1 MTEKTT
7 MIINRA
13 IIIAAAMLVPG
24 LSPVHAQEP
33 AAQPAMKM
41 DEAAPMAGM
50 DHGTMKHGSMRST
63 DQDAPTAAQD
73 MGEMDH
79 ANGMGQEKMQ
89 GGPPPANAR
98 SPDYS
103 EGYGFGDI
111 PRPVFADEHNF
122 ASLLVNRL
130 ESVRTDDNT
139 STTYDLQGWY
149 GRDYDRV
156 VLKAEG
162 DIDSGRLED
171 ASTEL
176 LWGHAVATFWDTQ
189 IGVRYDGG
197 EDPDRAWLAFGVQG
211 LAPYWF
217 ELDAAAYIGEAG
229 RTAISLE
236 AEYELLLTQKL
247 ILQPRIEADWYGKRD
262 AARGLGDGLSDL
274 SAGLRLRY
282 EVRREFAPY
291 LGVEWARKFGETEDF
306 ARSAG
311 LDPNETRFV
320 AGLRF
325 WF

>member
-1 MTEKTT
+1 MTIKQATL
-7 MIINRA
+7 
-13 IIIAAAMLVPG
+13 IAAAVMTLGFTPAW
-24 LSPVHAQEP
+24 AQEP
-33 AAQPAMKM
+33 APQPAIMSEKTDAM
-41 DEAAPMAGM
+41 PGM
-50 DHGTMKHGSMRST
+50 DHSRMDDVPMGSA
-63 DQDAPTAAQD
+63 DQDTPGATQD

-79 ANGMGQEKMQ
+79 AGGMSKGKMQ
-89 GGPPPANAR
+89 GGSPPPGAR

-139 STTYDLQGWY
+139 SATYDLQGWY

-189 IGVRYDGG
+189 IGVRYDSG
-197 EDPDRAWLAFGVQG
+197 EDPDRTWLAFGVQG

-217 ELDAAAYIGEAG
+217 ELDATAYIGEAG
-229 RTAISLE
+229 RTAITLE

-247 ILQPRIEADWYGKRD
+247 ILQPRLEADWYGKRD
-262 AARGLGDGLSDL
+262 AARGLGDGLSGL

-282 EVRREFAPY
+282 EIRREFAPY
-291 LGVEWARKFGETEDF
+291 LGVEWARKFGETEDI
-306 ARSAG
+306 ARADG
-311 LDPNETRFV
+311 LDPDETRFV

>member
-1 MTEKTT
+1 M
-7 MIINRA
+7 MSNRV
-13 IIIAAAMLVPG
+13 IFIAAAVMVLG
-24 LSPVHAQEP
+24 LSPVRAQEP
-33 AAQPAMKM
+33 APQPAMPVEEM
-41 DEAAPMAGM
+41 DSMPGM
-50 DHGTMKHGSMRST
+50 DHSRMTHGSMREPE
-63 DQDAPTAAQD
+63 QDAPSATQET
-73 MGEMDH
+73 GEMDH
-79 ANGMGQEKMQ
+79 AGGMSQGKMQ
-89 GGPPPANAR
+89 GGSAPPDAR

-103 EGYGFGDI
+103 AGYDFGTI
-111 PRPVFADEHNF
+111 PRLRLADEHSF
-122 ASLLVNRL
+122 ASLLMNRL

-139 STTYDLQGWY
+139 SATYDLQAWY
-149 GRDYDRV
+149 GRDYDRA

-162 DIDSGRLED
+162 DIDGGRLED

-189 IGVRYDGG
+189 IGVRYDSG

-229 RTAISLE
+229 RTAFTLE

-282 EVRREFAPY
+282 EIRREFAPY
-291 LGVEWARKFGETEDF
+291 LGVEWARRFGETEDF
-306 ARSAG
+306 ARAAG
-311 LDPNETRFV
+311 LDPDETRFV